1 LIHLNK
7 KRFIT
12 LSLIIIF
19 LILAYIPNYLLPMM
33 SDDFWYGEKNIN
45 LISASIQHYLQ
56 WSGRLLTDITSR
68 IILRYPAWLLSGIK
82 AIALVGLIW
91 LIALLPNMIL
101 NKKIFSRTNLYLMF
115 ITYWICNPN
124 LGQTT
129 FWTVGA
135 SNYLFTNVWILMY
148 LNLVFYMFYHQSK
161 WYGYVLLGITA
172 FGAGL
177 SNENTGPMVVIFTV
191 GMLIYAS
198 HKNKNIISWIYGAI
212 FTALGAAVLLLS
224 PGNSF
229 RAHSLPLKFQ
239 TGLTLN
245 KLYSF
250 FTDGTSIK
258 WFSNYGFLFL
268 IFVIV
273 VVLLYFKKNVARKPI
288 FWSLL
293 FFSMAIVAN
302 FAFILSPFTMVRSLQ
317 GAFVFFLIS
326 LSFLVTELMSESKN
340 KIINIIFSIMLICAT
355 LLFVTSYVLE
365 INSFKLARA
374 ESNIRETLVL
384 QAKRSKKSTVMIPG
398 WYYGTL
404 LRPQNDPYDSYLS
417 EHFGPYYGYK
427 GTIKEVKTPIDY
439 TKTGI
444 FKDNVV
450 KVSGSKV
457 VKGIKF
463 IINSI
468 SGETAAIVLL
478 KNVNKNASLDLRIQL
493 KDKEVED
500 YNLPLINTLKL
511 HGDEF
516 ISTALKDQVDK
527 NSLDKVTIIVTNT
540 NGVAESIVLSNHDVH
555 KLL

>member
-1 LIHLNK
+1 
-7 KRFIT
+7 
-12 LSLIIIF
+12 
-19 LILAYIPNYLLPMM
+19 
-33 SDDFWYGEKNIN
+33 
-45 LISASIQHYLQ
+45 
-56 WSGRLLTDITSR
+56 
-68 IILRYPAWLLSGIK
+68 
-82 AIALVGLIW
+82 
-91 LIALLPNMIL
+91 
-101 NKKIFSRTNLYLMF
+101 
-115 ITYWICNPN
+115 
-124 LGQTT
+124 
-129 FWTVGA
+129 
-135 SNYLFTNVWILMY
+135 
-148 LNLVFYMFYHQSK
+148 
-161 WYGYVLLGITA
+161 
-172 FGAGL
+172 
-177 SNENTGPMVVIFTV
+177 
-191 GMLIYAS
+191 
-198 HKNKNIISWIYGAI
+198 
-212 FTALGAAVLLLS
+212 
-224 PGNSF
+224 
-229 RAHSLPLKFQ
+229 
-239 TGLTLN
+239 
-245 KLYSF
+245 
-250 FTDGTSIK
+250 
-258 WFSNYGFLFL
+258 
-268 IFVIV
+268 
-273 VVLLYFKKNVARKPI
+273 
-288 FWSLL
+288 
-293 FFSMAIVAN
+293 
-302 FAFILSPFTMVRSLQ
+302 
-317 GAFVFFLIS
+317 
-326 LSFLVTELMSESKN
+326 
-340 KIINIIFSIMLICAT
+340 MLICAT

-365 INSFKLARA
+365 VNSFKLARA

-463 IINSI
+463 IRNSI